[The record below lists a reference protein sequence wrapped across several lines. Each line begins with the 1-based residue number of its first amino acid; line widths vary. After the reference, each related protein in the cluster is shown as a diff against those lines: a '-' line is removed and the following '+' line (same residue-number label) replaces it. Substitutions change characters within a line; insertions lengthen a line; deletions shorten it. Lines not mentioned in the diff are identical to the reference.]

1 MKNTIKF
8 ILLLLNDIYWIFKI
22 SKEEFFDIVEILSF
36 GLVINA
42 IYGLTNNWNL
52 KDFFVIILALYLAL
66 KVKKV
71 KKDIR

>member
-1 MKNTIKF
+1 MKNTIKL

-42 IYGLTNNWNL
+42 I
-52 KDFFVIILALYLAL
+52 
-66 KVKKV
+66 KVKKPIQFGGYIIV
-71 KKDIR
+71 KKLDFN